1 VASDLAD
8 RPERRSAAGTWI
20 AIRTGVVVG
29 KLTFPAAPS
38 LLAGAA
44 EEIANV
50 RAQLARVAPTEST
63 VLLLGETGTGKG
75 LAARELHAASAR
87 AEGPFVHVDCAALS
101 ESLVESELFGHERG
115 AFTGAVAS
123 RIGRLELARGGTLFL
138 DEVGELPLALQG
150 KLLRALQDRRFER
163 LGGTRT
169 LALEARVVAATH
181 RDLRAA
187 VREGRFRA
195 DLWYRLCVFAIELP
209 PLRARPGDVA
219 YLLRR
224 ELPALV
230 ERLRLPPRAIKPE
243 FIDVFAQNAWPGNVR
258 ELLHALERAL
268 LLAEGD
274 ALDAAVARAA
284 IAMGSLDAPDPSE
297 DPPSAKLPPA
307 ADERERI
314 AAILRE
320 TGGNVSRAA
329 RRLRVAR
336 STLRWQVQRYGLR
349 ELIPED

>member
-1 VASDLAD
+1 MA
-8 RPERRSAAGTWI
+8 
-20 AIRTGVVVG
+20 VG
-29 KLTFPAAPS
+29 KLELRAPS
-38 LLAGAA
+38 LLAGATEA
-44 EEIANV
+44 IAHV

-75 LAARELHAASAR
+75 LAARELHAASPR

-123 RIGRLELARGGTLFL
+123 RVGRLELARQGTLFL
-138 DEVGELPLALQG
+138 DEIGELPLALQG

-230 ERLRLPPRAIKPE
+230 ARLRVPPRAIKPE
-243 FIDVFAQNAWPGNVR
+243 FVEVFARHAWPGNVR

-274 ALDAAVARAA
+274 ALDAASAHAA
-284 IAMGSLDAPDPSE
+284 IAMGRIEEGLGPAGSPAPPDTESAPDR
-297 DPPSAKLPPA
+297 DLA
-307 ADERERI
+307 AV
-314 AAILRE
+314 LRE

-329 RRLRVAR
+329 RRLGIAR
-336 STLRWQVQRYGLR
+336 STLRWQIERHGLGY
-349 ELIPED
+349 LIPDD

>member
-1 VASDLAD
+1 VA
-8 RPERRSAAGTWI
+8 
-20 AIRTGVVVG
+20 VG
-29 KLTFPAAPS
+29 KLTFHAAPS

-44 EEIANV
+44 EAMARV

-123 RIGRLELARGGTLFL
+123 RVGRLELARGGTLFL
-138 DEVGELPLALQG
+138 DEIGELPLPLQG

-169 LALEARVVAATH
+169 LAVEARIVAATH

-195 DLWYRLCVFAIELP
+195 DLWYRLCVFAVELP

-219 YLLRR
+219 FLLRR

-230 ERLRLPPRAIKPE
+230 ERLRVPPRAVKPE
-243 FIDVFAQNAWPGNVR
+243 FVEVFARHAWPGNVR

-274 ALDAAVARAA
+274 ALDAATAHAA
-284 IAMGSLDAPDPSE
+284 IEMGSLDELANAPPRA
-297 DPPSAKLPPA
+297 PLAPIPA
-307 ADERERI
+307 AADPGRARLE
-314 AAILRE
+314 AVLRE

-329 RRLRVAR
+329 RRLGVAR
-336 STLRWQVQRYGLR
+336 STLRWQIQRYALG

>member
-1 VASDLAD
+1 MA
-8 RPERRSAAGTWI
+8 
-20 AIRTGVVVG
+20 VG
-29 KLTFPAAPS
+29 KLTFSAAPS
-38 LLAGAA
+38 LLAGATEA
-44 EEIANV
+44 IARV

-75 LAARELHAASAR
+75 LAARELHAASPR
-87 AEGPFVHVDCAALS
+87 ALGPFVHVDCAALS

-115 AFTGAVAS
+115 AFTGAVAA

-138 DEVGELPLALQG
+138 DEIGELPLALQG

-169 LALEARVVAATH
+169 LALDARVVAATH

-187 VREGRFRA
+187 VRAGRFRA

-209 PLRARPGDVA
+209 PLRTRPDDVA

-230 ERLRLPPRAIKPE
+230 ERLRVPPRAVKPE
-243 FIDVFAQNAWPGNVR
+243 FVEAFARHAWPGNVR

-274 ALDAAVARAA
+274 ALDAAVAHAA
-284 IAMGSLDAPDPSE
+284 IEMGRVDLEPDPG
-297 DPPSAKLPPA
+297 PAPGSARQAPIETTPA
-307 ADERERI
+307 LDGRPI
-314 AAILRE
+314 AAVLRE

-329 RRLRVAR
+329 RRLGMAR
-336 STLRWQVQRYGLR
+336 STLRWQIQRLDLAH
-349 ELIPED
+349 LIPED

>member
-1 VASDLAD
+1 M
-8 RPERRSAAGTWI
+8 
-20 AIRTGVVVG
+20 
-29 KLTFPAAPS
+29 
-38 LLAGAA
+38 
-44 EEIANV
+44 
-50 RAQLARVAPTEST
+50 
-63 VLLLGETGTGKG
+63 
-75 LAARELHAASAR
+75 
-87 AEGPFVHVDCAALS
+87 
-101 ESLVESELFGHERG
+101 
-115 AFTGAVAS
+115 
-123 RIGRLELARGGTLFL
+123 
-138 DEVGELPLALQG
+138 
-150 KLLRALQDRRFER
+150 
-163 LGGTRT
+163 
-169 LALEARVVAATH
+169 
-181 RDLRAA
+181 
-187 VREGRFRA
+187 REGRFRA

-230 ERLRLPPRAIKPE
+230 ERLRVPPRAIKPE
-243 FIDVFAQNAWPGNVR
+243 FVDVFAQNAWPGNVR

-297 DPPSAKLPPA
+297 RSPSAKPA
-307 ADERERI
+307 QPADGRERI

-336 STLRWQVQRYGLR
+336 STLRWQVQRYGLQ

>member
-1 VASDLAD
+1 MA
-8 RPERRSAAGTWI
+8 
-20 AIRTGVVVG
+20 VG
-29 KLTFPAAPS
+29 KLEIPAPS
-38 LLAGAA
+38 LLAGATEA
-44 EEIANV
+44 IAHV
-50 RAQLARVAPTEST
+50 RARLARVAPTEST

-75 LAARELHAASAR
+75 LAARELHAASPR

-123 RIGRLELARGGTLFL
+123 RIGRLELARNGTLFL
-138 DEVGELPLALQG
+138 DEIGELPLALQG

-163 LGGTRT
+163 LGGART

-187 VREGRFRA
+187 VRDGRFRA

-224 ELPALV
+224 ELPVLV
-230 ERLRLPPRAIKPE
+230 ARLRVPPRAIRPE
-243 FIDVFAQNAWPGNVR
+243 FVEVFARHAWPGNVR

-274 ALDAAVARAA
+274 ALDAVTAHAA
-284 IAMGSLDAPDPSE
+284 IEMGRLEGDPPQAGLRLSARPSE
-297 DPPSAKLPPA
+297 IETTPDRDLA
-307 ADERERI
+307 AV
-314 AAILRE
+314 LRE

-329 RRLRVAR
+329 RRLGVAR
-336 STLRWQVQRYGLR
+336 STLRWQIQRQGLGH
-349 ELIPED
+349 LIPGD